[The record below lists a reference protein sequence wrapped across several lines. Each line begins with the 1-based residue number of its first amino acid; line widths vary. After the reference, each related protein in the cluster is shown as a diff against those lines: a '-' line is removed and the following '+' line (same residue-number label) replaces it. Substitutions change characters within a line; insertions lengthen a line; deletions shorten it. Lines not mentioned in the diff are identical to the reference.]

1 MTKYQI
7 INININIIEKV
18 NLTSIAEVRLTYK
31 SKVKPSDRPRVTSSE
46 QAFHIFLDYWDD
58 SITHIES
65 MKVMLLNR
73 ASRVLGIADLST
85 GGTNGCLVDVKVV
98 FQYAIKANASS
109 IILAHNHPSGN
120 IKPSQADINIT
131 KKVTDGANIL
141 DIQILDHIILTPE
154 ERYYSM
160 ADEGYL

>member
-1 MTKYQI
+1 M
-7 INININIIEKV
+7 EKV
-18 NLTSIAEVRLTYK
+18 NLTSIAEVKLSYK
-31 SKVKPSDRPRVTSSE
+31 SKVKPSDRPKVNGSE
-46 QAFHIFLDYWDD
+46 EAYQLFQEYWDD

-85 GGTNGCLVDVKVV
+85 GGTNGCILDLKIV

-120 IKPSQADINIT
+120 LKPSTADIIIT
-131 KKVTDGANIL
+131 KKVSDAANLL
-141 DIQILDHIILTPE
+141 DIKLLDHLILSPE
-154 ERYYSM
+154 DKYYSLS
-160 ADEGYL
+160 DEGDL

>member
-1 MTKYQI
+1 M
-7 INININIIEKV
+7 EKV

-31 SKVKPSDRPRVTSSE
+31 SKVKPSDRPKVTSSE
-46 QAFHIFLDYWDD
+46 QAFRLFLDYWDD

-109 IILAHNHPSGN
+109 ITFN
-120 IKPSQADINIT
+120 
-131 KKVTDGANIL
+131 
-141 DIQILDHIILTPE
+141 
-154 ERYYSM
+154 
-160 ADEGYL
+160 

>member
-1 MTKYQI
+1 M
-7 INININIIEKV
+7 EKV

-31 SKVKPSDRPRVTSSE
+31 SKVKPSDRPRVTSSA
-46 QAFHIFLDYWDD
+46 QAFRIFLEYWDD

-85 GGTNGCLVDVKVV
+85 GGTTGCVLDMKVV

-120 IKPSQADINIT
+120 LSPSQADINIT
-131 KKVTDGANIL
+131 KKLSDASKIL
-141 DIQILDHIILTPE
+141 DIQMLDHIIISPE
-154 ERYYSM
+154 EKYYSM
-160 ADEGYL
+160 SDGGYL

>member
-1 MTKYQI
+1 M
-7 INININIIEKV
+7 EKL
-18 NLTSIAEVRLTYK
+18 NLTSIAEVRLTYE

-46 QAFHIFLDYWDD
+46 QAFRLFLEYWDD
-58 SITHIES
+58 SITHVES

-85 GGTNGCLVDVKVV
+85 GGTNGCLVDVKVL

-120 IKPSQADINIT
+120 LEPSEADNRIT
-131 KKVTDGANIL
+131 NNVKEALKLVDIQLLDHLILTYEEKYANIETDDL
-141 DIQILDHIILTPE
+141 
-154 ERYYSM
+154 
-160 ADEGYL
+160 

>member
-1 MTKYQI
+1 M
-7 INININIIEKV
+7 EKV

-31 SKVKPSDRPRVTSSE
+31 SKVKPSDRPRVISSE
-46 QAFHIFLDYWDD
+46 QAFRLFLDYWDD

-120 IKPSQADINIT
+120 IKPSIADINIT
-131 KKVTDGANIL
+131 KKVSDAANIL
-141 DIQILDHIILTPE
+141 DIQVLDHIILTPE
-154 ERYYSM
+154 EKYYSM

>member
-1 MTKYQI
+1 M
-7 INININIIEKV
+7 EKV

-31 SKVKPSDRPRVTSSE
+31 SKVKPSDRPRITSSE
-46 QAFHIFLDYWDD
+46 QAFRLFLEYWDD

-120 IKPSQADINIT
+120 LKPSQADINIT
-131 KKVTDGANIL
+131 KKLSDAANVL
-141 DIQILDHIILTPE
+141 DIQVLDHLILSPE
-154 ERYYSM
+154 EKYYSI
-160 ADEGYL
+160 ADEGYI

>member
-1 MTKYQI
+1 M
-7 INININIIEKV
+7 EKV

-46 QAFHIFLDYWDD
+46 QAFRLFLEYWDD
-58 SITHIES
+58 SITHVES

-73 ASRVLGIADLST
+73 ASKVLGIADLST
-85 GGTNGCLVDVKVV
+85 GGTNGCILDMKVV

-120 IKPSQADINIT
+120 TKPSQADINIT
-131 KKVTDGANIL
+131 NKVSDGANIL
-141 DIQILDHIILTPE
+141 DIQILDHLILAPE
-154 ERYYSM
+154 KKYYSM